1 MLRHERKLHKK
12 IVPNSLPAKG
22 KFQEQHLYLQHR
34 NIKLAHRYY
43 YYSVI
48 CRMLYVDC
56 LVQLEREF
64 DITANTIE
72 QHLKRREALIQK
84 LADAKTPV
92 SELKQK
98 YPWFDWSKQALIP
111 INLR

>member
-12 IVPNSLPAKG
+12 IVPTSLPESKG
-22 KFQEQHLYLQHR
+22 KFQEQHLYYQNR

-72 QHLKRREALIQK
+72 QHLKRRETLIQQ
-84 LADAKTPV
+84 LAEAKVTAQ
-92 SELKQK
+92 SLRQK
-98 YPWFDWSKQALIP
+98 YPWLDWSKQALIP
-111 INLR
+111 LR